1 MNHNYKQ
8 LMKQYGGYIP
18 FSKLVSSEKSK
29 KYKKRTK
36 RLIKKKCSIHTK
48 RLIKKKRLI
57 HTKRK
62 RGGVKTTRNSRS
74 RSRSSSRLSSRF
86 YLPGTI
92 LRKNDQLY
100 QLNSLKRWIKI

>member
-1 MNHNYKQ
+1 
-8 LMKQYGGYIP
+8 MKQYGGYIP

-36 RLIKKKCSIHTK
+36 RLIKKKYSIHT
-48 RLIKKKRLI
+48 KRLI

-74 RSRSSSRLSSRF
+74 RSRSSSRSSSRF

>member
-36 RLIKKKCSIHTK
+36 RLIKKKRS
-48 RLIKKKRLI
+48 I

-62 RGGVKTTRNSRS
+62 RGGVKTTRNSRKSS
-74 RSRSSSRLSSRF
+74 RKSSRLSSRF

-92 LRKNDQLY
+92 LRKNNHLY

>member
-1 MNHNYKQ
+1 
-8 LMKQYGGYIP
+8 MKQYGGYIP

-48 RLIKKKRLI
+48 RLI

-74 RSRSSSRLSSRF
+74 RSRSSSRF

>member
-1 MNHNYKQ
+1 
-8 LMKQYGGYIP
+8 MKQYGGYIP

-29 KYKKRTK
+29 KYKKR
-36 RLIKKKCSIHTK
+36 TK

>member
-36 RLIKKKCSIHTK
+36 RLIKKKYSIHT
-48 RLIKKKRLI
+48 KRLI

-62 RGGVKTTRNSRS
+62 RGGVKTTRN
-74 RSRSSSRLSSRF
+74 SRSSSRLSSRF